1 MPKVLIIS
9 SPFFGYERSVGRAFE
24 ELGYEVRIE
33 NYDEPIH
40 PFTGW
45 LRWHHKFSL
54 NKERLREKS
63 RQKYK
68 LYIEHIFDQYK
79 PDIVFSYNGTIL
91 KDETLD
97 YFRQKGARVIIWAY
111 DSVLRPDRAMCEK
124 HIDHV
129 DLFCCF
135 EERDVEYFAQHNKKA
150 YFLPL
155 ACDTSVYF
163 PQEATKDIDILFVGT
178 IYTSAKRIKM
188 LEHLVEHYPQLN
200 IRIYGEYKP
209 YFKNPISWLFRRY
222 RKTFLN
228 YNISP
233 KQVNNLYARTK
244 IALNIHHK
252 QTFNGANQRFFEAS
266 GAGAY
271 QICDANPFIRSVFT
285 NGEIGIYENEEQ
297 MYALID
303 YALAHDMSQETKH
316 AYDVIISKHTFLI
329 RVKQMLEWLK
339 QQG

>member
-24 ELGYEVRIE
+24 QLGYQVRIE

-40 PFTGW
+40 PFKGW
-45 LRWHHKFSL
+45 LRWRHKFSL
-54 NKERLREKS
+54 NRERLREQS

-68 LYIEHIFDQYK
+68 VYIEHVFDDYK

-97 YFRQKGARVIIWAY
+97 YFRQKGAKVILWMY

-124 HIDHV
+124 HIDHADV
-129 DLFCCF
+129 VCCF
-135 EERDVEYFAQHNKKA
+135 EETDVEYFAKQGKKA

-155 ACDTSVYF
+155 ACDTTVYY
-163 PQEATKDIDILFVGT
+163 PQKATKDIDILFVGT
-178 IYTSAKRIKM
+178 IYTSQKRIQM
-188 LEHLVEHYPQLN
+188 LERLVEHYPQLN
-200 IRIYGEYKP
+200 IRM
-209 YFKNPISWLFRRY
+209 WLFRKHRN
-222 RKTFLN
+222 TFLN
-228 YNISP
+228 YNIP
-233 KQVNNLYARTK
+233 PQEVNDLYARTK

-271 QICDANPFIRSVFT
+271 QICDANPFIRSVFA

-303 YALAHDMSQETKH
+303 HALSHDMSQDAER
-316 AYDVIISKHTFLI
+316 AYEVIIAEHTFLI
-329 RVKQMLEWLK
+329 RVKKMLKLLENAK
-339 QQG
+339 HK

>member
-9 SPFFGYERSVGRAFE
+9 SPFFGYQESVGRAFE
-24 ELGYEVRIE
+24 GLGYEVHIE
-33 NYDEPIH
+33 TYDEPIH
-40 PFTGW
+40 PFKGL
-45 LRWHHKFSL
+45 LRWRHKFSL

-68 LYIEHIFDQYK
+68 VYIERVFDEFK

-97 YFRQKGARVIIWAY
+97 YFRQKGAKVILWMY

-124 HIDHV
+124 HIDHADV
-129 DLFCCF
+129 VCCF
-135 EERDVEYFAQHNKKA
+135 EETDVEYFTKQGKKA

-155 ACDTSVYF
+155 ACDTTVYY
-163 PQEATKDIDILFVGT
+163 PQKAEKDIDILFVGT
-178 IYTSAKRIKM
+178 IYTSQKRIDM
-188 LEHLVEHYPQLN
+188 LERLVKHYPNLN

-209 YFKNPISWLFRRY
+209 YFKNPITWLFRRY
-222 RKTFLN
+222 RKVFLN
-228 YNISP
+228 YNIP
-233 KQVNNLYARTK
+233 PQEVNDLYARTK

-266 GAGAY
+266 GAKAY
-271 QICDANPFIRSVFT
+271 QICDANPFIRSVFAK
-285 NGEIGIYENEEQ
+285 GEIGIYENEEQ

-303 YALAHDMSQETKH
+303 HALSHDMSKDAER
-316 AYDVIISKHTFLI
+316 AYNVIIAEHTFHI
-329 RVKQMLEWLK
+329 RVKRMLQLLK
-339 QQG
+339 NS